1 MTFSTPDFL
10 SRTSALLAVA
20 AHADQ
25 AVTINGHE
33 WIMRPALA
41 ERAGQACLARFRN
54 GLCRLKIN
62 NVGMAVS
69 VELTDHGKR
78 VAARAARMF
87 NLGA

>member
-1 MTFSTPDFL
+1 MTFTTPDFL
-10 SRTSALLAVA
+10 SRTRALLEVA
-20 AHADQ
+20 AHADE
-25 AVTINGHE
+25 AVTINGHK

-41 ERAGQACLARFRN
+41 ERAGHACLTRFRS

-69 VELTDHGKR
+69 VELTERGKR